1 MNKSEAKSKLEGRD
15 SICLLGRA
23 QTSFRTLT
31 TLKSSMQKEC
41 KQDLCDLHWDKQVEA
56 KAAESKHIKETY
68 RRTGKKRQLKKRMY
82 PANETTIQK

>member
-1 MNKSEAKSKLEGRD
+1 
-15 SICLLGRA
+15 
-23 QTSFRTLT
+23 
-31 TLKSSMQKEC
+31 MQKEC
-41 KQDLCDLHWDKQVEA
+41 KQDLCDLHWDKQVAA